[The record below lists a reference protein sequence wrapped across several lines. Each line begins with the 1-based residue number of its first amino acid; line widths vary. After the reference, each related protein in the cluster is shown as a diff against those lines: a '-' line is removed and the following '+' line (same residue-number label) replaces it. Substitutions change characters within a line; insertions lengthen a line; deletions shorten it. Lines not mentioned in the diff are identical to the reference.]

1 MKIVVTK
8 RNGDLVSFEKS
19 KIEKAILKAM
29 IAYNGIENKA
39 IAHAISVDAEDEY

>member
-8 RNGDLVSFEKS
+8 RNGDLVSFEKN

-29 IAYNGIENKA
+29 IAYNFQDLTKFQLQ
-39 IAHAISVDAEDEY
+39 